1 MEIGAAGA
9 GDDSEDTAAGVGHSD
24 ENDQGDCDDEGM
36 GFQHGSRA
44 IILAY
49 IVAIIK
55 MTIYSNIANSR
66 PFAMIAITFITIVL
80 LVTIIVLYK
89 VMSVFILH
97 DFSIISRRWG
107 Q

>member
-1 MEIGAAGA
+1 MDIGAA

-24 ENDQGDCDDEGM
+24 ENRM
-36 GFQHGSRA
+36 IKVVVMMRA
-44 IILAY
+44 WASSKVRVLLY
-49 IVAIIK
+49 YHIVPIIK

-66 PFAMIAITFITIVL
+66 PFAMIAIIFNTIVL

-89 VMSVFILH
+89 VMSMFIMH